1 MMDPNFTHIF
11 LPKHTIATE
20 EEVQELLLKF
30 KITKENLP
38 IIKADDAV
46 AKSLQAKA
54 GDVVKI
60 VRILD
65 GGKEELYF
73 RLVVD

>member
-1 MMDPNFTHIF
+1 MDPNFSHVF

-20 EEVQELLLKF
+20 EEVQEVLEKF

-38 IIKADDAV
+38 LLKSEDPS
-46 AKSLQAKA
+46 AKGLGAKA

-60 VRILD
+60 VRPLE
-65 GGKEELYF
+65 GGKEEFYY
-73 RLVVD
+73 RQVID